1 MGSVLIAEL
10 LFNMALESARIAEQ
24 NDRDTFL
31 SLFGAS
37 RDEIADHKGADLW
50 EKTRALTGTSSEVF
64 EIVSKNQDFICIL
77 GTYDDYPFGF
87 LIAEWVAIYEKKSL
101 DIREVFVDSEMRSV
115 GIGEAMM
122 LALLDQADK
131 SAAFSIVARA
141 LPGDRELKNF
151 FERYKI
157 TARIIE
163 VERKL

>member
-1 MGSVLIAEL
+1 
-10 LFNMALESARIAEQ
+10 MAVESARIAEQ
-24 NDRDTFL
+24 NDRVLFL
-31 SLFGAS
+31 SLFDAS

-50 EKTRALTGTSSEVF
+50 ERTRALTGTSSEVF
-64 EIVSKNQDFICIL
+64 ETVSEHEDFICLL

-87 LIAEWVAIYEKKSL
+87 LIAEWVTIYDKKSL

-122 LALLDQADK
+122 SSLFDQAK
-131 SAAFSIVARA
+131 KLTAFSIVARA

-151 FERYKI
+151 FERFKI

-163 VERKL
+163 VERKLQPPLGTNSSQ

>member
-1 MGSVLIAEL
+1 
-10 LFNMALESARIAEQ
+10 MALESARIAEQ
-24 NDRDTFL
+24 NDRIIFQ
-31 SLFGAS
+31 SLFDAS
-37 RDEIADHKGADLW
+37 REEIADHKGADLW
-50 EKTRALTGTSSEVF
+50 EKTRALNGTSSEVF
-64 EIVSKNQDFICIL
+64 EKVFEHEDFICIL

-87 LIAEWVAIYEKKSL
+87 LIAQWVTIYDQRSL

-122 LALLDQADK
+122 SSLFDQANK
-131 SAAFSIVARA
+131 SNTFSIVARA

-151 FERYKI
+151 FERFKL